1 MMERFEGKLVRLR
14 PYRDGDLEYFAGLRN
29 DMRTQ
34 GWNQRMP
41 PRATTE
47 NTRERLEDR
56 QRSQH
61 SAVLAIE
68 TLEGQL
74 VGYVT
79 YEEGPIRL
87 KAMLGAITGPEHWG
101 KGYAREAQELVLRFL
116 FEDRGVQVVN
126 LWTTSW
132 NEKAMRGAEKLGFK
146 LGARLREATVMDGK
160 CFDAIIMDM
169 TREEYY
175 SKRGLADPLPGL

>member
-1 MMERFEGKLVRLR
+1 MERLEGKLVRLR
-14 PYRDGDLEYFAGLRN
+14 PYRDADLEYFAALRN

-41 PRATTE
+41 PRATPE

-61 SAVLAIE
+61 SAVFAIE
-68 TLEGQL
+68 TLKGQL

-132 NEKAMRGAEKLGFK
+132 NARAVKAAAKLGFK
-146 LGARLREATVMDGK
+146 PAARLREATVMDGRR
-160 CFDAIIMDM
+160 CDAIIMDM
-169 TREEYY
+169 TREDYY
-175 SKRGLADPLPGL
+175 SARGKADSIKGL

>member
-1 MMERFEGKLVRLR
+1 MDRLEGKLVRLR
-14 PYRDGDLEYFAGLRN
+14 PYRDADLEYFARLRN

-41 PRATTE
+41 PRATPE
-47 NTRERLEDR
+47 STRERLEER

-61 SAVLAIE
+61 SAVFAIE
-68 TLEGQL
+68 TLKGQM

-79 YEEGPIRL
+79 YEEGPPRL

-132 NEKAMRGAEKLGFK
+132 NARAIKAAMKLGFK
-146 LGARLREATVMDGK
+146 PAARLREATVMDGK
-160 CFDAIIMDM
+160 RYDSVVMDM
-169 TREEYY
+169 TREDYY
-175 SKRGLADPLPGL
+175 SQRGRKDSLSAL